1 MEDPTPPP
9 EDMENFESQ
18 PNLFDPTQK
27 KKKKKSKQ
35 VNKETTPASHEVG
48 VTEEL
53 EGLSLGENGREENE
67 NNSEAEE
74 EEDNED
80 TPAQLNFGKKK
91 KKKKKVT
98 FGDET
103 LPEVTGDRVE
113 KLQGEESPWGDS
125 DRDYTYQELLR
136 RIFDFLHGKHPSL
149 TGESRK
155 RFTLRPPQ
163 IAREGSKKTV
173 FMNFGDICKSIHRQP
188 EHLLAYMS
196 TEMGTTGNLQEGGR
210 LVLKG
215 RFQPKGIENVLR
227 RYILEYVICKSCRSP
242 ESTLMRDANTR
253 LYFLQ
258 CESCG
263 ATRSVTPIR
272 QGYVAQVGRRK
283 RD

>member
-1 MEDPTPPP
+1 MTDPTSAVEHP
-9 EDMENFESQ
+9 EHFESQ
-18 PNLFDPTQK
+18 PNLFDPSQK
-27 KKKKKSKQ
+27 KKKKKSKP
-35 VNKETTPASHEVG
+35 VVSDSTPEAQEVA
-48 VTEEL
+48 EDL
-53 EGLSLGENGREENE
+53 EGLSLGENGKEDIENT
-67 NNSEAEE
+67 SEVE

-98 FGDET
+98 FDDES
-103 LPEVTGDRVE
+103 LPEVQSGTNNAE
-113 KLQGEESPWGDS
+113 KLEGEESPWSKS

-149 TGESRK
+149 AGESRK
-155 RFTLRPPQ
+155 KFTLRPPQ